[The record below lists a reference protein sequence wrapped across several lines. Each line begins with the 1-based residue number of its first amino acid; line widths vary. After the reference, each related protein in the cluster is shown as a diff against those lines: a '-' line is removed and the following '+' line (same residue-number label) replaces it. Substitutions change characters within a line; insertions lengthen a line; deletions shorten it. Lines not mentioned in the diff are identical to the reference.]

1 MIVPLVI
8 GSERKLK
15 ESKTKDPLA
24 PTQPE
29 HGLSSLCASRLHLA
43 CAGERWRGGS
53 AAPSG
58 DATIMRL
65 SPPYFDI
72 EQGDCSIHPCHR
84 ATIGAKHIPSLLRR
98 IEEPRVEQK
107 RLSKEDRFLKFAL
120 CARWPASRSFFCL
133 LDLARFR
140 FCARARSRGEEVV
153 FQS

>member
-29 HGLSSLCASRLHLA
+29 HGLSSLSASRLHLA

-58 DATIMRL
+58 DANNNAAFAALLRHRAR
-65 SPPYFDI
+65 
-72 EQGDCSIHPCHR
+72 DCSIHLCHR

-107 RLSKEDRFLKFAL
+107 RLSKEDRSLKFAP

-133 LDLARFR
+133 LDLAHFR